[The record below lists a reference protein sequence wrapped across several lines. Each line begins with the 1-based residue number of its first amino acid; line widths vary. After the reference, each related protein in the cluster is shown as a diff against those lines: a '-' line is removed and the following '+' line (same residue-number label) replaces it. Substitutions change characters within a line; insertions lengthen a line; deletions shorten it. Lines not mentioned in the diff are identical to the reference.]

1 LKAFTWQTG
10 RTNRT
15 VIIKKLG
22 LKDPDYFETGLIR
35 ELWNIA
41 RARWDDRNDAMH
53 RTAYTQ
59 STAEMT
65 IVDPCLKQF
74 YDNIKQTSRELDQ
87 YLTSETKEN
96 LLKKSLQYKMEWV
109 RHATGVWENIKKRR
123 EEQHKGLQL
132 NIQRRQQTRLRRL
145 GRRN

>member
-22 LKDPDYFETGLIR
+22 LKDPDYFGTGLIH
-35 ELWNIA
+35 EEP
-41 RARWDDRNDAMH
+41 WDDHNNAMH

-59 STAEMT
+59 ATAEMT

-74 YDNIKQTSRELDQ
+74 YDNIKRTSRKSDQ

-96 LLKKSLQYKMEWV
+96 LLKKSLQYKRKWV
-109 RHATGVWENIKKRR
+109 CHATGVWENIKKRR